1 MAGRATRNAGAL
13 GREGESA
20 TSPRPLPAPESSGP
34 CSQGYYELRHYEMTK
49 WASTVIKGE
58 TQKEALRQG
67 FWKLFYYIQG
77 KNEREVKIE
86 MTVPV
91 TCLVKSGC
99 PDFKV
104 SFFVPFEH
112 QDSVPQPTD
121 PDVFIEERKGEAIFV
136 RSFGGFASP
145 EKYAEEAQALAR
157 ILKNVGQS
165 FHEDFYY
172 TAGYDSPFKLFNR
185 HNEVWYFKK

>member
-1 MAGRATRNAGAL
+1 MIKSFKQTFLSLELQSPKWSAGET
-13 GREGESA
+13 EV
-20 TSPRPLPAPESSGP
+20 
-34 CSQGYYELRHYEMTK
+34 QDYDLRHYETAK

-58 TQKEALRQG
+58 TQKEVLRQG
-67 FWKLFYYIQG
+67 FWKLFHYIQG
-77 KNEREVKIE
+77 KNEREMKIG

-104 SFFVPFEH
+104 SFFVPFKH
-112 QDSVPQPTD
+112 QHSPLQPTD
-121 PDVFIEERKGEAIFV
+121 PDVFIEEQKRGAIFV

-145 EKYAEEAQALAR
+145 EKYAEEAQLLAR
-157 ILKNVGQS
+157 ILKNTGQS

-185 HNEVWYFKK
+185 HNEVWYFKKRVVFG